1 MTTLQTI
8 VAVFVALTIVGFITR
23 AIKKIII
30 VLLITAVISGAYGT
44 TQLSPN
50 KLLTLPNVQYLQ
62 TSVVDS
68 VKVTPIF
75 EGGTKILDTPLTK
88 VLAGP
93 IKVIVEYPTKEML
106 QTFLKEG

>member
-30 VLLITAVISGAYGT
+30 ALLITAVISGAYGT
-44 TQLSPN
+44 TQLSTD
-50 KLLTLPNVQYLQ
+50 KLLALPNVQYIQ
-62 TSVVDS
+62 TSVADS

-75 EGGTKILDTPLTK
+75 GEGTKLLDTPLTK
-88 VLAGP
+88 VLEGP
-93 IKVIVEYPTKEML
+93 VKVIVEYPTKEML
-106 QTFLKEG
+106 NSFLKKG